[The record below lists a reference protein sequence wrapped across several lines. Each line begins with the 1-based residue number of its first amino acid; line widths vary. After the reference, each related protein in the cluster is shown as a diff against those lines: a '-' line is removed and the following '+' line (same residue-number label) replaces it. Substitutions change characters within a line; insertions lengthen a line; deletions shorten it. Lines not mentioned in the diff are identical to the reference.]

1 MFVCLFVSL
10 CDEDMW
16 EFGALKTACS
26 WQCVPYGHQLAQQSV
41 HLLLRSL
48 EDSSACVCSAS
59 LVLIRSCTHPDSK
72 PVSMGWSYPTNL
84 QIRWRCGQIMS
95 LAFKVQDWSLSQ
107 ANDCKHAAELS
118 VLEWWQECWP
128 DHVTY
133 CWWNQK
139 RVLRKTK
146 TAGVMKRFCAACEHF
161 FFSSTSTSCDVNHVI
176 LFFFFSQFIIHASFF
191 SLVCLTPGFAVFRS
205 TEGAIQ
211 WRCGWPPLWNCFAFL
226 GLVKEWP
233 HTWQTCLTSLQILMA
248 EWWQKR
254 GGRGEE
260 MSTCSWLVWERPHV
274 NTHTHNERSLPSSI
288 WSLVFHRMNI
298 IISVT
303 NKPIRSNQSKMS
315 CRSNL
320 LPFHKLSRARLLAS
334 DRVLIFLNKKFH
346 MGVHHN
352 LLMIIISSGV
362 TVLCVVPRNTTML
375 LIYFLIACPTW
386 SWSLHLK
393 SLSCRMHVLI
403 KSLVLHII
411 TPERPSCKSKCFQ
424 ANTDGWKQTKITKIS
439 HSKRTFLLL
448 LLFSNMC
455 KASNVQYRDLGLM
468 LHRYSTF
475 INECKSLH
483 PPRQKLKMCL

>member
-176 LFFFFSQFIIHASFF
+176 LFFFFLNLSFTPPFF
-191 SLVCLTPGFAVFRS
+191 SRVSDTWLRRFSEHRGCYSVA
-205 TEGAIQ
+205 
-211 WRCGWPPLWNCFAFL
+211 LWLAPFVKLFCFS
-226 GLVKEWP
+226 GTRE
-233 HTWQTCLTSLQILMA
+233 
-248 EWWQKR
+248 
-254 GGRGEE
+254 
-260 MSTCSWLVWERPHV
+260 
-274 NTHTHNERSLPSSI
+274 
-288 WSLVFHRMNI
+288 
-298 IISVT
+298 
-303 NKPIRSNQSKMS
+303 
-315 CRSNL
+315 
-320 LPFHKLSRARLLAS
+320 
-334 DRVLIFLNKKFH
+334 
-346 MGVHHN
+346 
-352 LLMIIISSGV
+352 GV
-362 TVLCVVPRNTTML
+362 TPHMAN
-375 LIYFLIACPTW
+375 
-386 SWSLHLK
+386 
-393 SLSCRMHVLI
+393 LSDI
-403 KSLVLHII
+403 
-411 TPERPSCKSKCFQ
+411 F
-424 ANTDGWKQTKITKIS
+424 ANTDGRVMTKKGGGGGKKCQPAVGWFERDHTSTHTHTMKG
-439 HSKRTFLLL
+439 
-448 LLFSNMC
+448 
-455 KASNVQYRDLGLM
+455 ASRVASGL
-468 LHRYSTF
+468 
-475 INECKSLH
+475 
-483 PPRQKLKMCL
+483 

>member
-254 GGRGEE
+254 GGEGGRN
-260 MSTCSWLVWERPHV
+260 V
-274 NTHTHNERSLPSSI
+274 NLQLAGLRETTRQHTHTHNERSLPSSI
-288 WSLVFHRMNI
+288 WS
-298 IISVT
+298 
-303 NKPIRSNQSKMS
+303 
-315 CRSNL
+315 
-320 LPFHKLSRARLLAS
+320 
-334 DRVLIFLNKKFH
+334 
-346 MGVHHN
+346 
-352 LLMIIISSGV
+352 
-362 TVLCVVPRNTTML
+362 
-375 LIYFLIACPTW
+375 
-386 SWSLHLK
+386 
-393 SLSCRMHVLI
+393 
-403 KSLVLHII
+403 
-411 TPERPSCKSKCFQ
+411 
-424 ANTDGWKQTKITKIS
+424 
-439 HSKRTFLLL
+439 
-448 LLFSNMC
+448 
-455 KASNVQYRDLGLM
+455 GL
-468 LHRYSTF
+468 
-475 INECKSLH
+475 
-483 PPRQKLKMCL
+483 

>member
-146 TAGVMKRFCAACEHF
+146 TAGVMERFCAACEHF

-176 LFFFFSQFIIHASFF
+176 LFFFFLNLSFTPPFFLSCVWHLASPFF
-191 SLVCLTPGFAVFRS
+191 GAQRVLFSGAVVGPLCETVLLFWDSWRS
-205 TEGAIQ
+205 DPTHGKPV
-211 WRCGWPPLWNCFAFL
+211 WHLC
-226 GLVKEWP
+226 KY
-233 HTWQTCLTSLQILMA
+233 
-248 EWWQKR
+248 WWQSDDKKG

-274 NTHTHNERSLPSSI
+274 NTHTHT
-288 WSLVFHRMNI
+288 M
-298 IISVT
+298 
-303 NKPIRSNQSKMS
+303 KGA
-315 CRSNL
+315 
-320 LPFHKLSRARLLAS
+320 SRVAS
-334 DRVLIFLNKKFH
+334 
-346 MGVHHN
+346 
-352 LLMIIISSGV
+352 
-362 TVLCVVPRNTTML
+362 
-375 LIYFLIACPTW
+375 
-386 SWSLHLK
+386 
-393 SLSCRMHVLI
+393 
-403 KSLVLHII
+403 
-411 TPERPSCKSKCFQ
+411 
-424 ANTDGWKQTKITKIS
+424 
-439 HSKRTFLLL
+439 
-448 LLFSNMC
+448 
-455 KASNVQYRDLGLM
+455 GL
-468 LHRYSTF
+468 
-475 INECKSLH
+475 
-483 PPRQKLKMCL
+483 